1 MSVASS
7 RIDQP
12 IALIQPKIPGDSLRF
27 PCSELHGLNVVLC
40 FGPGLYKP
48 ATKIY
53 DFGSP

>member
-40 FGPGLYKP
+40 FGPGLNKP